1 MLRPWFLRLLAFL
14 AAAWSVAAAEADV
27 RFSLTLSAPEKAE
40 AGFGRLNS
48 DQIAVIDALVRR
60 DTARQAAATDATAGE
75 KTFAQRLTADER
87 RTGGLDT
94 LPAAEASRLDTFVAR
109 FQAARLARTLLGPPA
124 FHTRAARIRTEEAKR
139 DRAIHGS
146 FSLSYGWGKG
156 GYSEKTGSMVLN
168 WEDPDRGIAVSFAYT
183 ESHIKGGGVYRDPY
197 YDPFYRDPFATDGIR
212 RLPDASEVAD
222 PFNESRRRSYDASIR
237 LGPRP

>member
-1 MLRPWFLRLLAFL
+1 MPRLWIRWLFALVAAALPLGAAAADLRFSLSL
-14 AAAWSVAAAEADV
+14 AAAEKTAAGLA
-27 RFSLTLSAPEKAE
+27 RLS
-40 AGFGRLNS
+40 S
-48 DQIAVIDALVRR
+48 DEVAVIDALVRR
-60 DTARQAAATDATAGE
+60 DTARLASAADSAAGE

-87 RTGGLDT
+87 RTSGIAA
-94 LPAAEASRLDTFVAR
+94 LPAEEAARLDTFVAR
-109 FQAARLARTLLGPPA
+109 FQAARLARTLLRPPA
-124 FHTRAARIRTEEAKR
+124 FHTRATRIRTEEAKR

-197 YDPFYRDPFATDGIR
+197 YDPFYRDPFATDGLR

-222 PFNESRRRSYDASIR
+222 PFHESRRRSYDASIR
-237 LGPRP
+237 IGPRP